1 MKKVMVMGTFDLL
14 HKGHLHLLKEAKKK
28 GDYLVVLIARDATV
42 KKVKGRKPYRSEKR
56 RLTDVKNSGIADKV
70 ILGNLKDKYSAL
82 IKEKS
87 DIICLGYDQKF
98 FTDSLPEKLRKRGIN
113 PKIIRLKAFKPQ
125 IYKTSKIAKKY
136 LYSLRKK

>member
-1 MKKVMVMGTFDLL
+1 MLRL
-14 HKGHLHLLKEAKKK
+14 HNDIVDKLKIKAVDVETYTNREFFLGAIKDFK
-28 GDYLVVLIARDATV
+28 
-42 KKVKGRKPYRSEKR
+42 YRSTCEYF
-56 RLTDVKNSGIADKV
+56 
-70 ILGNLKDKYSAL
+70 KYSAL